1 MYQDVSVGMDGGI
14 IVGRCD
20 RVVLSTSLLG
30 NIGSD
35 HQTRISQYHKGISEY
50 RRAQGRWTVP
60 HRRIVYRV
68 VSYQYR
74 ALYLTSY
81 TVSVTYQEGY
91 EDPTAPDE
99 DVVIKDM
106 REHECKED
114 FDKWTKKGFKLEC
127 TKATKEMSAKDKATL
142 EVKSAKALQCYNL
155 EAFLQPV
162 PNPTTKD
169 ELVKAVWKHI
179 QPKN

>member
-1 MYQDVSVGMDGGI
+1 MDGAASAYRVSSGIVSVSCFVSHLI
-14 IVGRCD
+14 HSIRYVSGRI
-20 RVVLSTSLLG
+20 L
-30 NIGSD
+30 
-35 HQTRISQYHKGISEY
+35 
-50 RRAQGRWTVP
+50 
-60 HRRIVYRV
+60 
-68 VSYQYR
+68 
-74 ALYLTSY
+74 
-81 TVSVTYQEGY
+81 Y

-99 DVVIKDM
+99 DVVIKAM
-106 REHECKED
+106 KEHECKED
-114 FDKWTKKGFKLEC
+114 FDKWTKKGFKLKC